1 MKKILKISAI
11 VIAALLVILIVTP
24 FLFKGKITDSVKKEL
39 NSSLNAKVDFGK
51 LTISMFR
58 GFPDLYVSLD
68 DLSVEGIGDFKGDT
82 LVSFKSFSA
91 KVDIMSVI
99 RGESINVKSVILD
112 HPNIFAKVLKNGKV
126 NWDIVKPDS
135 VKKKEAKPSPPMKF
149 HVKLQKVKIIDGNLT
164 YSDDTLNV
172 LANLKDLNFQL
183 KGDMTQDFTSL
194 DLKTDVKAVNVSY
207 GGIHYIKDLV
217 FRFMASIDADMKKS
231 EYTLKDNEIDIN
243 DLVMSLIGSVKM
255 PGDDMNIDLKF
266 NTKQADFKSVLSLV
280 PAVYMNDFKSV
291 KTEGKFKIGAWVK
304 GTYNSKK
311 KSMPSAGLALVVNNA
326 MFKYPSLPKSANNIN
341 VDLKVLY
348 DGVIPDKTTVDL
360 NKFHVEMAGNPVDMV
375 MHVATPISD
384 PQIKG
389 NVKGHLDLQSI
400 ADVIPLEKTKI
411 KGIIDANLDMAG
423 RMSSITK
430 KRYEEFK
437 ALGNLSLRNFTY
449 TSESLPQGALI
460 SKAVM
465 VFSSQFV
472 NLTAFDAKVG
482 KSDFHLNGK
491 IENFIQYIFK
501 NEVLKGKFAFSSNLI
516 DVNEFM
522 SGNKKASTSESATSS
537 STAEQTPMTV
547 LEVPKNVDFRLS
559 TNIKKVVYDKLDVSN
574 IKGTI
579 LVNDSKATMENV
591 KMNLLQGAMSM
602 SGSYSTKEVKKP
614 LVDFVLGISD
624 FDIPST
630 FEAFNTVKKLAPI
643 AKNCKGKVSMNLTF
657 ASALDQHMNPVYSTT
672 EGKGVLK
679 SKSVEVGNTATFNKI
694 ADALK
699 NDKLRRFALN
709 NLNLSFEIKNG
720 RVYIKPFDTKIGAN
734 NINISGDQGID
745 QTMNY
750 VMKMTLPM
758 SELGG
763 AANHLLGNL
772 TAAAASK
779 GLNIKS
785 VNKININLHVG
796 GTTSKPEVK
805 LMMGGGTS
813 ESGKEMVKDQAKQ
826 LINAKKQELMGK
838 ASAEAEKLIKN
849 AEAQA
854 EQIRNAAQK
863 VADQIKK
870 QAEDKASL
878 LEKQASG
885 QPKFLQTTTKKAA
898 DKIRAEGD
906 KKANQTV
913 TEANTK
919 ADAIIQKAKDE
930 AAKLK

>member
-1 MKKILKISAI
+1 
-11 VIAALLVILIVTP
+11 
-24 FLFKGKITDSVKKEL
+24 
-39 NSSLNAKVDFGK
+39 
-51 LTISMFR
+51 
-58 GFPDLYVSLD
+58 
-68 DLSVEGIGDFKGDT
+68 
-82 LVSFKSFSA
+82 
-91 KVDIMSVI
+91 
-99 RGESINVKSVILD
+99 
-112 HPNIFAKVLKNGKV
+112 
-126 NWDIVKPDS
+126 
-135 VKKKEAKPSPPMKF
+135 
-149 HVKLQKVKIIDGNLT
+149 
-164 YSDDTLNV
+164 
-172 LANLKDLNFQL
+172 
-183 KGDMTQDFTSL
+183 
-194 DLKTDVKAVNVSY
+194 
-207 GGIHYIKDLV
+207 
-217 FRFMASIDADMKKS
+217 RFMASIDADMKKS

-360 NKFHVEMAGNPVDMV
+360 NKFHVEMAGNPVDMA